1 MKPIVTVTVFF
12 VCEFALALS
21 AQTMPAPAPT
31 IYAESFRKGPTR
43 VKEASF
49 EAKLDLRNPEYRERI
64 KDSHGNDRYELKIV
78 PQIPEGDDKVTAWRV
93 KLADLHYKI
102 YDNVLLASQEPS
114 SEATNNLFWL
124 NPGQYALA
132 PIDARRII
140 KVDNFYVVLQVKS
153 YHFTPLES
161 PYLDSMT
168 VDVKINN
175 SDPRNGS
182 AQKESP

>member
-1 MKPIVTVTVFF
+1 MVVATVFF
-12 VCEFALALS
+12 VCVFAQALS
-21 AQTMPAPAPT
+21 AQTTSAAPPT

-43 VKEASF
+43 VKPESL
-49 EAKLDLRNPEYRERI
+49 EVKLDLQNPEYRERI
-64 KDSHGNDRYELKIV
+64 KDFHGNDRYELKIV
-78 PQIPEGDDKVTAWRV
+78 PQVPEGDNKVTSWRV

-114 SEATNNLFWL
+114 SDATNNLFWL
-124 NPGQYALA
+124 NPGQYAPA

-140 KVDNFYVVLQVKS
+140 KVDSFYVVLQVKS

-175 SDPRNGS
+175 SDPRKASAEKGS
-182 AQKESP
+182 P